1 MKNKAD
7 GPRSLMPVA
16 EALNSI
22 LDGVQ
27 ALPEENVSLD
37 DALHRT
43 LARDIAARRTQ
54 PPAPMSA
61 MDGYAVRTQDALK
74 GARLDVIGE
83 SAAGCPFN
91 RSVGKGEAV
100 RIFTG
105 GVVPDGADTIVI
117 QEDVVREHNF
127 ITLSEAAPAPRHIR
141 KTGIDFHEGDV
152 LLKRGTRLGD
162 RDLSLAASMNH
173 PTLPVH
179 RQPKVAI
186 FATGDELKMPGTQ
199 PGPGQIIYSNA
210 YAIRALVRN
219 SGAEAVDLG
228 IARDTMED
236 TRAAI
241 RRAEALG
248 ADILL
253 TTGGASVGE
262 HDLVKPS
269 LEAEGIDIKFWKI
282 ALRPG
287 KPMMHGRKG
296 AMRVIGLPGNPSSS
310 YVCSFVFVVPLIR
323 ALLGRAH
330 VEHCIEPAILGHD
343 LPANDHRQEYLRARI
358 AINDNGVAIATAV
371 SHQDSS
377 LLNNLSVANV
387 LLIRPPHA
395 PAVQAGG
402 RCDII
407 RLPD

>member
-1 MKNKAD
+1 
-7 GPRSLMPVA
+7 MPVA

-22 LDGVQ
+22 LHGIK
-27 ALPEENVSLD
+27 ALPEEGVTLD

-43 LARDIAARRTQ
+43 LARDIAALRTQ

-61 MDGYAVRTQDALK
+61 MDGYAVRTTDALK
-74 GARLDVIGE
+74 GARLEVIGE
-83 SAAGCPFN
+83 SAAGRPFAGTV
-91 RSVGKGEAV
+91 SKGEAV

-117 QEDVVREHNF
+117 QEDVEREQNF
-127 ITLSEAAPAPRHIR
+127 ITLAEAAPTPRHIR
-141 KTGIDFHEGDV
+141 KAGIDFREGDV

-179 RQPKVAI
+179 RKPKVAI
-186 FATGDELKMPGTQ
+186 FATGDELMMPGTQ
-199 PGPGQIIYSNA
+199 TAPGQIIYSNA

-219 SGAEAVDLG
+219 SGAEAIDLG
-228 IARDTMED
+228 IARDTMDD

-296 AMRVIGLPGNPSSS
+296 TMRVIGLPGNPSSS
-310 YVCSFVFVVPLIR
+310 YVCAFLFVVPLIR
-323 ALLGRAH
+323 ALLGRTH
-330 VEHCIEPAILGHD
+330 IEHCVKPAILGHD

-358 AINDNGVAIATAV
+358 VTNENGVAVATAV

-377 LLNNLSVANV
+377 LVGNLSAANV
-387 LLIRPPHA
+387 LLIRRPHA
-395 PAVQAGG
+395 PAAQTGA
-402 RCDII
+402 RCEII

>member
-1 MKNKAD
+1 
-7 GPRSLMPVA
+7 MPVA

-27 ALPEENVSLD
+27 ALPEENVALD
-37 DALHRT
+37 DAFHRT
-43 LARDIAARRTQ
+43 LARDIAALRTQ

-61 MDGYAVRTQDALK
+61 MDGYAIHIEDAFR
-74 GARLDVIGE
+74 GARLCVIGE
-83 SAAGCPFN
+83 SAAGRPFGKP
-91 RSVGKGEAV
+91 VGKGEAV

-117 QEDVVREHNF
+117 QEDVQREHNF
-127 ITLSEAAPAPRHIR
+127 ITLSEADPLPRHIR
-141 KTGIDFHEGDV
+141 KVGIDFHEGDV
-152 LLKRGTRLGD
+152 LLKHGTKLGD

-179 RQPKVAI
+179 RKPKVAI
-186 FATGDELKMPGTQ
+186 FATGDELMMPGAR

-210 YAIRALVRN
+210 YAIRAIVRN
-219 SGAEAVDLG
+219 NGAEPIDLG
-228 IARDTMED
+228 IARDTMDD

-241 RRAEALG
+241 RRAETVE
-248 ADILL
+248 ADVLI
-253 TTGGASVGE
+253 TTGGVSVGE

-269 LEAEGIDIKFWKI
+269 FEAEGIDIRFWKI

-287 KPMMHGRKG
+287 KPMMFGRKG

-310 YVCSFVFVVPLIR
+310 YVCAFLFVVPLIR
-323 ALLGRAH
+323 ALLGRIDVAH
-330 VEHCIEPAILGHD
+330 HIEPAILGHS

-358 AINDNGVAIATAV
+358 SINDNGVAVVTTV

-377 LLNNLSVANV
+377 LVGNLSEANV
-387 LLIRPPHA
+387 LLIRRPHA
-395 PAVQAGG
+395 PATQAGM
-402 RCDII
+402 RCEVI